1 MEIFLAEKKEVE
13 KKFGYI
19 RFQSNLALFRNE
31 WFMLELDE
39 MFHQNASRFGSF
51 HLELYLQ

>member
-13 KKFGYI
+13 KKNSDTFVFRAAMY
-19 RFQSNLALFRNE
+19 LALFRNE
-31 WFMLELDE
+31 WFMLDE

-51 HLELYLQ
+51 HLELHL